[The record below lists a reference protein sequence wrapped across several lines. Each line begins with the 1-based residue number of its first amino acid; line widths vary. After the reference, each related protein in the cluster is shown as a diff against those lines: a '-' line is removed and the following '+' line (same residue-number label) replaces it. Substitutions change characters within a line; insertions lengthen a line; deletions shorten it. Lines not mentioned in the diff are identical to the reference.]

1 MTGYDSENKVLYSVI
16 SKSSY
21 FEEQDAGFDMLRD
34 VEWIKTGLDALR
46 LGIKR
51 SCELEKALSGGD

>member
-1 MTGYDSENKVLYSVI
+1 VTGYDSENKVLYSFI
-16 SKSSY
+16 SKISY

-46 LGIKR
+46 MGIKR
-51 SCELEKALSGGD
+51 